1 MNKKT
6 NLLQKIIHFLPIV
19 GIAFFAILVIYGY
32 YLGIFR
38 SVHSLQDFIK
48 QFNDYAI
55 LFFIILQII
64 QVIIPIIPGGI
75 SSVAGMLMFGNVQGL
90 IYSYIGLIIG
100 EILGFLLVRHYGRNF
115 VKIVLSPSRYN
126 KFERLLEQQGRNIK
140 RLLIVTM
147 LILFAPDDLVCLI
160 AGLTN
165 ISLKEYTKIIL
176 LLKIWSVTTYSYII
190 FYFLTAL

>member
-75 SSVAGMLMFGNVQGL
+75 SSVAGMLMFSNVQGL

-147 LILFAPDDLVCLI
+147 LIPFAPDDLVCLI